1 MTEAFD
7 LLILSDLMV
16 PMTSA
21 EVVHDAAVGVRDGE
35 IVYAGPSAD
44 VPTTDA
50 KRTIAAPHSVV
61 IPGLVNAHTHL
72 SDHAFGTMI
81 DEADISESLYEV
93 LFPMAGAM
101 DRELIYPPT
110 LIGMW
115 DALRCGVTTTCDLNM
130 HADAAAEAAVAL
142 GMRAV
147 VCEKIVEYTM
157 DTTPLFD
164 PETRTFSMRWNR
176 DEAERLLAAGVDF
189 AERWADHPLVTPAIG
204 PLAADHLSTEMLV
217 ECARA
222 AEALDVKLLPHIAQT
237 TAEIDAIKRRG
248 YEGTIHYLDAIG
260 FLSPRV
266 LGAHMVFLSDEEIA
280 IAAERGVS
288 MAFNPMS
295 MLACRCFPP
304 LAKEIAAGIRIGFGT
319 DAFSMD
325 MLADMRPAIY
335 VANLFGGAGTLG
347 AHKVLRMATIGAAE
361 AIGLDH
367 SIGTIEV
374 GKRADLTL
382 IDLDAPQL
390 VPVTNVIETIVYYA
404 TGRDVTHTIVDGTVV
419 YEDGRLTQADQDVI
433 LADGKAAA
441 GEWLRRNRGVIDGS
455 ALERRVDEIA
465 YTL

>member
-1 MTEAFD
+1 
-7 LLILSDLMV
+7 
-16 PMTSA
+16 
-21 EVVHDAAVGVRDGE
+21 
-35 IVYAGPSAD
+35 
-44 VPTTDA
+44 
-50 KRTIAAPHSVV
+50 
-61 IPGLVNAHTHL
+61 
-72 SDHAFGTMI
+72 
-81 DEADISESLYEV
+81 
-93 LFPMAGAM
+93 MAGAM

-110 LIGMW
+110 LVGMW

-147 VCEKIVEYTM
+147 VSREDRRVHDGYDRHCSTR
-157 DTTPLFD
+157 
-164 PETRTFSMRWNR
+164 ETRTFSMHWDR

-189 AERWADHPLVTPAIG
+189 AERWLDHPLVTPAIG

-237 TAEIDAIKRRG
+237 TAEIDEIKRRG

-280 IAAERGVS
+280 IAAERDVA

-335 VANLFGGAGTLG
+335 VANLLGGSGTLG

-361 AIGLDH
+361 AIGLDD

-390 VPVTNVIETIVYYA
+390 VPVTNVIETIVVLRL
-404 TGRDVTHTIVDGTVV
+404 GPRRDPHDRRRRRRFRERESDARRPGCGPRRRPTRQPESGF
-419 YEDGRLTQADQDVI
+419 
-433 LADGKAAA
+433 
-441 GEWLRRNRGVIDGS
+441 GEIEV
-455 ALERRVDEIA
+455 
-465 YTL
+465 